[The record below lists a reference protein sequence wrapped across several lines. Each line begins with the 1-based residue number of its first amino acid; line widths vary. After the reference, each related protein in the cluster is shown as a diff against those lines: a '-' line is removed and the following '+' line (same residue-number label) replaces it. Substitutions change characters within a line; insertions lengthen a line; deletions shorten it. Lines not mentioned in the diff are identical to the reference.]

1 MSAHQTSAEPGQ
13 SPITAVPIKA
23 VLWDFGGVILT
34 SPFEAFRR
42 YEEARGLPRDFLRG
56 VNAVN
61 PHTNAWA
68 RFERGEVDADTFGEL
83 FAAEARALGQDV
95 HGREVLKLVSGEIR
109 PRMVAALKSVKTRF
123 KIACLT
129 NNMPLGHG
137 PAMAVSPEKAAAV
150 AEVMR
155 LFDIVV
161 ESSKVGVRKPEPA
174 FYQRACELLDIQPF
188 EAVFLDD
195 LGINLKPA
203 AAMGMQT
210 IKVEDPDKALADLSR
225 IIGMEFA

>member
-1 MSAHQTSAEPGQ
+1 MG
-13 SPITAVPIKA
+13 IKA

-34 SPFEAFRR
+34 SPFDAFRQF
-42 YEEARGLPRDFLRG
+42 EERCGLPQDFLRR
-56 VNAVN
+56 VNSTN
-61 PHTNAWA
+61 PHSNAWA
-68 RFERGEVDADTFGEL
+68 CFERGEVDADRFGEMFL
-83 FAAEARALGQDV
+83 AESTALGHAV
-95 HGREVLKLVSGEIR
+95 HGRDLLPLISGEVR
-109 PRMVAALKSVKTRF
+109 PRMVAALKQVKTKY

-137 PAMAVSPEKAAAV
+137 PAMAVSPEKAKAV
-150 AEVMR
+150 AEVMA
-155 LFDIVV
+155 LFDAIV

-174 FYQRACELLDIQPF
+174 FYERACALLDIRPE

-203 AAMGMQT
+203 AAMGMKT
-210 IKVEDPDKALADLSR
+210 IKVGDPDRALAELSA

>member
-1 MSAHQTSAEPGQ
+1 MG
-13 SPITAVPIKA
+13 IKA

-34 SPFEAFRR
+34 SPFDAFRQF
-42 YEEARGLPRDFLRG
+42 EEKCGLPQDFLRK
-56 VNAVN
+56 VNATN

-68 RFERGEVDADTFGEL
+68 CFERGEVDAARFGEMFL
-83 FAAEARALGQDV
+83 AESTALGHAV
-95 HGREVLKLVSGEIR
+95 HGRDLLPLISGEVR
-109 PRMVAALKSVKTRF
+109 PRMVAALRQVKTKY

-137 PAMAVSPEKAAAV
+137 PAMSVSPEKAKAV
-150 AEVMR
+150 AEVMA
-155 LFDIVV
+155 LFDCVV

-174 FYQRACELLDIQPF
+174 FYERACGLLEIRPE

-203 AAMGMQT
+203 AAMGMKT
-210 IKVEDPDKALADLSR
+210 IKVGDPDRALAELGA